1 MSVVK
6 VIELIAEGDSIEAAI
21 ASAVQEAS
29 RTLKNIR
36 QVNVEHIEALVDNNK
51 ITKYRVN
58 LMLSFVVDKN
68 L

>member
-51 ITKYRVN
+51 ITKYQVN